1 MNVLEFRRRLMM
13 SMPRKW
19 YPIFQGNVTLDD
31 MIAEYGDLMQ
41 TFENAP
47 DVYGTGTIGGVKKG
61 AMALVRN
68 LTSVQFGSNYNFTI
82 IVYEDG
88 VETARWYNGRTATH
102 TFNSTTSAKHI
113 VFYSAYN
120 TGNQSFTAARWLI
133 LPHVENFNYDWL
145 NMRSEIKYLHIENGY
160 NVSFAGFG
168 GWTVYFPNFYGYNG
182 AVYYIPDWWRGALP
196 FIRYVKAS
204 KLRLSKGT
212 GLINSI
218 YAFGNSISDN
228 PNLTDI
234 YVHWGLG
241 EVPNQPGNRFT
252 GQWKL
257 HIPDLGNAE
266 DNAALVA
273 EYRSKGWNYVS
284 GRGIFNDVEAT
295 EPQEQLD

>member
-1 MNVLEFRRRLMM
+1 MM
-13 SMPRKW
+13 PQRKRYKIDW
-19 YPIFQGNVTLDD
+19 YPIIQGDRTLQE

-41 TFENAP
+41 TFDDAP
-47 DVYGTGTIGGVKKG
+47 DVYRNEPYGGVKKG
-61 AMALVRN
+61 AMALERN
-68 LTSVQFGSNYNFTI
+68 LTSVQFGGNYNFTI

-88 VETARWYNGRTATH
+88 VETQRYYWGRTTTH

-113 VFYSAYN
+113 VFYTRFH

-133 LPHVENFNYDWL
+133 LPYIENFNYGWM

-160 NVSFAGFG
+160 SIPFVGFG
-168 GWTVYFPNFYGYNG
+168 PLVYFPNFYGYNG
-182 AVYYIPDWWRGALP
+182 AVYYMPDWWRGTLP
-196 FIRYVKAS
+196 IMRYVQAS
-204 KLRLSKGT
+204 KLRLSKGVRLNNT
-212 GLINSI
+212 I
-218 YAFGNSISDN
+218 YTFGASISDN

-241 EVPNQPGNRFT
+241 EVPQQTGNRYT
-252 GQWKL
+252 GRWKL

-284 GRGIFNDVEAT
+284 GKGIENNVET
-295 EPQEQLD
+295 EEPEEILN